1 MDYGR
6 QERNIWAEDFR
17 KKGANLPIYPP
28 DVPLPR
34 LYVYGFRKKNMG
46 RFTVSYLRK
55 EMTDGLPL
63 YCIEIYDALYRLSA
77 DGAKLWISIC
87 PHSAVLCA
95 TVDTTHRIAC
105 TLEQTDT

>member
-34 LYVYGFRKKNMG
+34 LYVYGFRKKTMG

-55 EMTDGLPL
+55 EMTVGLPL

-77 DGAKLWISIC
+77 DGAKLWIGVC
-87 PHSAVLCA
+87 PHPAVLCA
-95 TVDTTHRIAC
+95 TVDSTHRIAC
-105 TLEQTDT
+105 TLEQADT

>member
-1 MDYGR
+1 MG
-6 QERNIWAEDFR
+6 IR
-17 KKGANLPIYPP
+17 KKTSGQRTSGKREQTSRYTLLMFLCP
-28 DVPLPR
+28 DCMFMDSV
-34 LYVYGFRKKNMG
+34 KKTMG

>member
-1 MDYGR
+1 MFLCPDCMFMDSV
-6 QERNIWAEDFR
+6 
-17 KKGANLPIYPP
+17 KKPWV
-28 DVPLPR
+28 D
-34 LYVYGFRKKNMG
+34 KNPAHI
-46 RFTVSYLRK
+46 TVSYLRK
-55 EMTDGLPL
+55 EMTDGLAL
-63 YCIEIYDALYRLSA
+63 YCVEIYDALYRLSA

>member
-6 QERNIWAEDFR
+6 VGKKHLGRGLQE
-17 KKGANLPIYPP
+17 KGANLPIYPP

-34 LYVYGFRKKNMG
+34 LYVYGFRKKTMG

-77 DGAKLWISIC
+77 DGTKLWISIC

-95 TVDTTHRIAC
+95 TVDSTHRIAC
-105 TLEQTDT
+105 TLEQADT

>member
-1 MDYGR
+1 MDYGH
-6 QERNIWAEDFR
+6 QEKNIWAEDFR

-34 LYVYGFRKKNMG
+34 LYVYGFRKKTMC

-55 EMTDGLPL
+55 EMTVGLPL

-77 DGAKLWISIC
+77 DGTKLWISIC

-105 TLEQTDT
+105 TLEQADT